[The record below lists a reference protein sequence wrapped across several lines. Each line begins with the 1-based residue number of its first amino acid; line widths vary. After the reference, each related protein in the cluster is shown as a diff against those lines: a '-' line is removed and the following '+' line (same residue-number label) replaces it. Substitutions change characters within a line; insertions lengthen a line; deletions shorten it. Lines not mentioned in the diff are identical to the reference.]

1 MTRAQLIEE
10 LTQARQRIAELEALL
25 SAQVNKTSP
34 HHDKLPRGDE
44 TQNQGIAECRR
55 LEAALEESQEHL
67 TQFLKHIPA
76 EAFIKDARGRYVYL
90 SQGGGLPSG
99 SNRAARL
106 GQTDADLFPE
116 EKAARLREE
125 DRRVLE
131 EGRELETVETLPSE
145 SGRKTLL
152 TSKFPL
158 ARPGRPTLLGGLRLD
173 ISDRVRLEEA
183 LQESEERFRHLFEN
197 APLACQ
203 TLNEEGRLIEVNRRW
218 REILGYSEEEAIGGW
233 FDDLLTPESAQR
245 FRSSLSILKAKGEIS
260 GVLFEVIKKDGSR
273 LFAESWCRADQND
286 EGRYVRIH
294 CIFHDVTERQRAEE
308 ALRESAER
316 FRRTFDQAPIGAAI
330 TGLDFRLHRANA
342 ELCRIT
348 GYTEDELTRLTFMDI
363 THPEDVEKDVKQ
375 ARALAAGKII
385 QYQMD
390 KRYLRKDGQI
400 VWVRLW
406 VRILRDSMDRPLY
419 YLPMI
424 EDITERRR
432 MEQERDQASREKT
445 AIMDSM
451 TELVAFHD
459 REMKVIWANRAASET
474 LGLAQEDLVGGRCHE
489 VWYQRPL
496 PCPGCPVPKALENG
510 QAGEGEVSTP
520 DGRFW
525 LIRANPV
532 RDQEDQIVGVVTIGL
547 DITARKRAEDH
558 EKTVEA
564 KLIQAQKM
572 EALGAL
578 AGGIAHDFNNI
589 LGAMAGFTE
598 MALLAAPEEGQF
610 KENLEQVLKG
620 GKRAK
625 QLVKQILA
633 FSRQHEQ
640 ERRPVQL
647 ARIVRESVRFLRA
660 TLPASIEIRHQAS
673 LDPGP
678 VLADPTQLHQV
689 LMNLC
694 ANAAQAIG
702 QERGLLEISLDSLEL
717 DGQAAASLD
726 PELHPGPYVRL
737 MVRDNGPGID
747 PGIIDR
753 IFEPFFTT
761 KRRGQGTGMGLSVVH
776 GIVKSHGG
784 GISVSSQP
792 GRGAAFQIWLP
803 RCERSEELESRPSE
817 ALPRGEGRI
826 LLVDDEKPLV
836 DTGRQMMEYLGY
848 QVVGADSSLEA
859 LEQFRSRPD
868 YFDAVV
874 TDLTM
879 PQMTGFELARELRTL
894 RPEIPLI
901 LCTGYGED
909 LTPED
914 IAPLGFRA
922 YVMKPVLMGDL
933 AQALRRALGP
943 SKREETGP

>member
-25 SAQVNKTSP
+25 SAQDNKTSP
-34 HHDKLPRGDE
+34 HYDKLPGGDE
-44 TQNQGIAECRR
+44 TPEQGIAER
-55 LEAALEESQEHL
+55 
-67 TQFLKHIPA
+67 
-76 EAFIKDARGRYVYL
+76 
-90 SQGGGLPSG
+90 
-99 SNRAARL
+99 
-106 GQTDADLFPE
+106 
-116 EKAARLREE
+116 
-125 DRRVLE
+125 
-131 EGRELETVETLPSE
+131 
-145 SGRKTLL
+145 
-152 TSKFPL
+152 
-158 ARPGRPTLLGGLRLD
+158 
-173 ISDRVRLEEA
+173 
-183 LQESEERFRHLFEN
+183 RHLFEN

-203 TLNEEGRLIEVNRRW
+203 TLDEEGRLIEVNHRW
-218 REILGYSEEEAIGGW
+218 RETLGYSGEEVIGRW
-233 FDDLLTPESAQR
+233 FYDLLTPESAQR
-245 FRSSLSILKAKGEIS
+245 FRASFPTLKKRGEIS
-260 GVLFEVIKKDGSR
+260 GVLFELVKKDGSR
-273 LFAESWCRADQND
+273 LFAEFWCRADQND
-286 EGRYVRIH
+286 KGRYIH
-294 CIFHDVTERQRAEE
+294 THCAFHDVTERRRAEE
-308 ALRESAER
+308 TLRESAER

-348 GYTEDELTRLTFMDI
+348 GYTEAELTRLTFLDF
-363 THPEDVEKDVKQ
+363 THPEDIEKDVKQ

-406 VRILRDSMDRPLY
+406 VRLLRDAMGRPLY

-424 EDITERRR
+424 EDITERKR
-432 MEQERDQASREKT
+432 MERERDQSSREKA
-445 AIMDSM
+445 AILDSM

-459 REMKVIWANRAASET
+459 REMKVIWANRVAHET
-474 LGLAQEDLVGGRCHE
+474 LDLAPEDLVGGRCHE
-489 VWYQRPL
+489 VWYQRPQ
-496 PCPGCPVPKALENG
+496 PCPGCPVPRALESG

-525 LIRANPV
+525 LVRANPV
-532 RDQEDQIVGVVTIGL
+532 RNQEDQLVGVVTIGL
-547 DITARKRAEDH
+547 DVTARKRAEDH

-589 LGAMAGFTE
+589 LGAMVGFTE

-647 ARIVRESVRFLRA
+647 TRIIREGVRFLRA
-660 TLPASIEIRHQAS
+660 TLPTSIEIRHTIS
-673 LDPGP
+673 PDPSP

-702 QERGLLEISLDSLEL
+702 QERGLLGISLDSLDL
-717 DGQAAASLD
+717 DSQAAARLD

-776 GIVKSHGG
+776 GIVKSNGG
-784 GISVSSQP
+784 AISVSSEP
-792 GRGAAFQIWLP
+792 GQGATFQIWLP
-803 RCERSEELESRPSE
+803 RCELSEELEGGPAE
-817 ALPRGEGRI
+817 AMPRGAGRI

-848 QVVGADSSLEA
+848 QVVGADSSLKA
-859 LEQFRSRPD
+859 LDQFRARPD
-868 YFDAVV
+868 GFDAVV

-879 PQMTGFELARELRTL
+879 PQMTGFELARELRAL
-894 RPEIPLI
+894 RPDIPMI
-901 LCTGYGED
+901 LCTGHGEG
-909 LTPED
+909 LTPEE

-922 YVMKPVLMGDL
+922 FVMKPVLMGDL
-933 AQALRRALGP
+933 AQALRKALGP
-943 SKREETGP
+943 PNREETGP